1 MDIGG
6 VWLTHQF
13 NEIIN
18 ISFNPKI
25 KKTKKNT
32 EHRTL
37 KRKRNIERTS
47 ETNISKQRKEKKYIC
62 DSFGVII
69 KKSPK
74 IYYLRIWKLSILP
87 TKNCASFVFTIALLW
102 LFIFLFW
109 TIVEWAWSFK
119 KVFSEMANSPF
130 IALRQKE
137 KKSLFK
143 RSLCLRWT
151 RQFST
156 AQRYSQAAFN
166 LL

>member
-1 MDIGG
+1 MKLSIFHSTQK
-6 VWLTHQF
+6 LH
-13 NEIIN
+13 
-18 ISFNPKI
+18 K
-25 KKTKKNT
+25 
-32 EHRTL
+32 L
-37 KRKRNIERTS
+37 KRKWNIERNSENGTS
-47 ETNISKQRKEKKYIC
+47 NAPQKQTFLNKEKTKYIC

-87 TKNCASFVFTIALLW
+87 TKYCASFVFTIALLW
-102 LFIFLFW
+102 LFFFLFW

-130 IALRQKE
+130 ITLRQKE